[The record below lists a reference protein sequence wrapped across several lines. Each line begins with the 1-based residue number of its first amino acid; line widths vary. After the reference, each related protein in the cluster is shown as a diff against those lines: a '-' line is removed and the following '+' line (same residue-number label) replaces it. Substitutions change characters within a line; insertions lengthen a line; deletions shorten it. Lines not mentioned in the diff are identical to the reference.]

1 MAVGFAD
8 RAGVPALCVG
18 TIRQVPLDC
27 WQSTAAACTSCPSM
41 VIVCVIV
48 WQGRPRGE
56 VKSGPAV
63 TAVGIAGATRPKTGL
78 AMKAENESL

>member
-1 MAVGFAD
+1 MSVGSAD

-27 WQSTAAACTSCPSM
+27 WQSTAAACTSCLSM

-56 VKSGPAV
+56 VKSGPEV

-78 AMKAENESL
+78 AIKAESESV